1 MKYEDKVEKFI
12 ELRASGKSFK
22 EISFELSIPLSSIL
36 EFSKKYSYEI
46 NNLKAIELDDVA
58 NKYQI
63 SKSQRIEFLASLLS
77 KFKSELNSRDLSDIP
92 SDKLIDYLLKYSQL
106 LGKEL
111 EPTTFKQ
118 INSGFDLADFSSEVT
133 WSS

>member
-1 MKYEDKVEKFI
+1 MKYEDKIDRFI

-22 EISFELSIPLSSIL
+22 SISSELSIPYSDLL
-36 EFSKKYSYEI
+36 NLSKKYSYEI
-46 NNLKAIELDDVA
+46 NNLKSIELDDVA

-63 SKSQRIEFLASLLS
+63 SKSQRIEFIGSLIS
-77 KFKSELNSRDLSDIP
+77 KLKNELNSRDLSDIP
-92 SDKLIDYLLKYSQL
+92 SEKLIDYLLKYSQL

>member
-1 MKYEDKVEKFI
+1 MKYEDKVDRFI

-22 EISFELSIPLSSIL
+22 NISSELSIPYNDLL
-36 EFSKKYSYEI
+36 NLSKKYSYEI
-46 NNLKAIELDDVA
+46 NNLKAIEIDDIA

-63 SKSQRIEFLASLLS
+63 SKSQRIEFIGSLIS
-77 KFKSELNSRDLSDIP
+77 KLKIELNSRDLTDIP
-92 SDKLIDYLLKYSQL
+92 SEKLIDYLLKYSQL

-118 INSGFDLADFSSEVT
+118 INSGFDLADFTSEVT

>member
-1 MKYEDKVEKFI
+1 MKYEDKIDRFI

-22 EISFELSIPLSSIL
+22 NISSELSIPYSDLL
-36 EFSKKYSYEI
+36 NLSKKYSYEI

-63 SKSQRIEFLASLLS
+63 SKSQRIEFIGSLIS
-77 KFKSELNSRDLSDIP
+77 KLKNELNSRDLSDIP
-92 SDKLIDYLLKYSQL
+92 SEKLIDYLLKYSQL

>member
-1 MKYEDKVEKFI
+1 MKYEDKIDRFI

-22 EISFELSIPLSSIL
+22 NISSELSIPYNELL
-36 EFSKKYSYEI
+36 NLSKKYSYEI

-58 NKYQI
+58 NKFQI
-63 SKSQRIEFLASLLS
+63 SKSQRIEFIGSLIS
-77 KFKSELNSRDLSDIP
+77 KLKNELNSRDLSDIP
-92 SDKLIDYLLKYSQL
+92 SEKLIDYLLKYSQL
-106 LGKEL
+106 LGKEI

-118 INSGFDLADFSSEVT
+118 INSGFELSDFSSEVT

>member
-12 ELRASGKSFK
+12 ELRSFGKSFK
-22 EISFELSIPLSSIL
+22 ETSFELSIPLSNIL
-36 EFSKKYSYEI
+36 ELSKKYSYEI
-46 NNLKAIELDDVA
+46 NNLKAIELDDIA

-63 SKSQRIEFLASLLS
+63 SKSQRIEFLGSLLS
-77 KFKSELNSRDLSDIP
+77 KFKNELNSRDLSNIP

-118 INSGFDLADFSSEVT
+118 INSGFDLADFSAEVT

>member
-1 MKYEDKVEKFI
+1 MKYEDKIDRFI

-22 EISFELSIPLSSIL
+22 SISLELSIPYSDLL
-36 EFSKKYSYEI
+36 NLSKKYSYEI
-46 NNLKAIELDDVA
+46 NNLKAIELDDIA
-58 NKYQI
+58 NRYQL
-63 SKSQRIEFLASLLS
+63 SKSQKIEFIGSLIS
-77 KFKSELNSRDLSDIP
+77 KLKNELNSRDFSDIP
-92 SDKLIDYLLKYSQL
+92 SEKLIDYLLKYSQL

-118 INSGFDLADFSSEVT
+118 INSGFELSDFSSEVT

>member
-1 MKYEDKVEKFI
+1 MKYEDKINKFI

-22 EISFELSIPLSSIL
+22 NISSELSIPYSDLL
-36 EFSKKYSYEI
+36 NLSKKYSYEI
-46 NNLKAIELDDVA
+46 NNLRAIELDDVA

-63 SKSQRIEFLASLLS
+63 SKSQRIEFIGSLIS
-77 KFKSELNSRDLSDIP
+77 KLKNELNSRDFSDIP
-92 SDKLIDYLLKYSQL
+92 SEKLIDYLLKYSQL

>member
-12 ELRASGKSFK
+12 ELRSSGKSFK
-22 EISFELSIPLSSIL
+22 EISFELSIPLSNIL
-36 EFSKKYSYEI
+36 ELSKKYSYEV
-46 NNLKAIELDDVA
+46 NNLKAIELDDIA

-63 SKSQRIEFLASLLS
+63 SKSQRIEFLGSLLS
-77 KFKSELNSRDLSDIP
+77 KFKNELNSRDLSDIP

>member
-1 MKYEDKVEKFI
+1 MKYEDRVEKFI

-22 EISFELSIPLSSIL
+22 EISFELSIPLSNIL
-36 EFSKKYSYEI
+36 ELSKKYSYEI
-46 NNLKAIELDDVA
+46 NNLKAIELDDIS

-63 SKSQRIEFLASLLS
+63 SKSQRIEFIGSLLS
-77 KFKSELNSRDLSDIP
+77 KFKNELNSRDLSDIP

-106 LGKEL
+106 LGKEI
-111 EPTTFKQ
+111 EPATFKQ

>member
-1 MKYEDKVEKFI
+1 MKYEEKIDRFI

-22 EISFELSIPLSSIL
+22 NISSELSIPYNDLL
-36 EFSKKYSYEI
+36 NLSKKYSYEI
-46 NNLKAIELDDVA
+46 NNLKAIELDYIA

-63 SKSQRIEFLASLLS
+63 SKSQRIEFIGSLIS
-77 KFKSELNSRDLSDIP
+77 KLKNELNSRDLSDIP
-92 SDKLIDYLLKYSQL
+92 SEKLIDYLLKYSQL
-106 LGKEL
+106 LGKEI

-118 INSGFDLADFSSEVT
+118 INSGFELSDFSSEVT

>member
-22 EISFELSIPLSSIL
+22 EISFELSIPLSNIL
-36 EFSKKYSYEI
+36 ELSKKHSYEI

-63 SKSQRIEFLASLLS
+63 SKSQRIEFLGSLLS
-77 KFKSELNSRDLSDIP
+77 KFKNELNSRDLSDIP
-92 SDKLIDYLLKYSQL
+92 SEKLIDYLLKYSQL

-118 INSGFDLADFSSEVT
+118 INSGFDIADFSSEVT